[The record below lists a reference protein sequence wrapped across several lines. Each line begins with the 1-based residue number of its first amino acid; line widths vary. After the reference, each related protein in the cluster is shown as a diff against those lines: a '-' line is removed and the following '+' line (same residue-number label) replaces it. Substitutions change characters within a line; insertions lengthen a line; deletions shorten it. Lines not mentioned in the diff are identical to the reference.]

1 MKLFLGAAFIATL
14 PTLSIAELKVSDPWA
29 RATIIDGRPGAGY
42 LSLTSETGDRLL
54 SVSSPVAG
62 EVMLHAVES
71 GENGVYRMV
80 HLDALDLPE
89 GETVTLAP
97 GDMHLMLMQ
106 LTQRLK
112 EGTSFPLTL
121 TFETAGEI
129 TVEVPVLGI
138 AATGPEGME

>member
-1 MKLFLGAAFIATL
+1 MKHFLGAAFIAAL
-14 PTLSIAELKVSDPWA
+14 PTLSIAEVTVTSPWA
-29 RATIIDGRPGAGY
+29 RATIIANRPGAGY
-42 LSLTSETGDRLL
+42 LSLTSDTGDRLL

-62 EVMLHAVES
+62 MVMIHAVETD
-71 GENGVYRMV
+71 GNGVSRMV

-106 LTQRLK
+106 LTQKLD
-112 EGTSFPLTL
+112 EGMSFPLTL

-129 TVEVPVLGI
+129 MVEVPVLGI
-138 AATGPEGME
+138 AATGPEDAE